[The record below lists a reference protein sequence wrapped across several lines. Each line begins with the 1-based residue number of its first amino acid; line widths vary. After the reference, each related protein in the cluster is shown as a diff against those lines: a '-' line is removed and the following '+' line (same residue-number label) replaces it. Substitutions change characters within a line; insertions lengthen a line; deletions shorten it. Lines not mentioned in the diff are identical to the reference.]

1 MALCCHAKRHAREK
15 IGGIASANG
24 EGSTEPFRNPP
35 IGCGKKPRKER
46 SVTQS
51 LRFGLLACCAYFT
64 CMALAHF
71 FGIKLP
77 ILFVYFDTPFHAY
90 QDKIISFAVL
100 AYVGLFFLASRDIKA
115 VPVALTVL
123 GLTVLGLASVNHS
136 QALASVLSPGQAI
149 WPYWAQTAM
158 IALIWLTLLAL
169 YLGRSGARQ
178 G

>member
-1 MALCCHAKRHAREK
+1 
-15 IGGIASANG
+15 
-24 EGSTEPFRNPP
+24 
-35 IGCGKKPRKER
+35 
-46 SVTQS
+46 VTQS
-51 LRFGLLACCAYFT
+51 LRFGLLACCAYFI
-64 CMALAHF
+64 CMAVAHF

-115 VPVALTVL
+115 VPVALAVL
-123 GLTVLGLASVNHS
+123 GLTVLGLASVNLS
-136 QALASVLSPGQAI
+136 QALASVLSPGQAT

-158 IALIWLTLLAL
+158 IAVIWLALLIL